1 MVDIHTHI
9 LPGVDDG
16 SDCFTESVQMVEMAY
31 ETWVDR
37 MIVTPQCNQRGRYEN
52 YMSQKLK
59 QLFDQLKE
67 RIKEEGIPVELFL
80 GMEIMASHDIG
91 SLIEKQQVVS
101 LNGSHYYLIE
111 FSFDTEISWMNR
123 MLWSGLEIENIPV
136 VAHPDRYFG
145 VQKCQDIVQKWK
157 REGIIIQLNKGSVF
171 GAFGRRCKKTAR
183 YLMENDWIHC
193 IASDAH
199 SPYMRTTSMEE
210 LQDYLLDRYS
220 YQKMEEWT
228 TKNPNAIIENK
239 LIEGL

>member
-31 ETWVDR
+31 ETGVDR
-37 MIVTPQCNQRGRYEN
+37 IIVTPHCNQRGRYEN
-52 YMSQKLK
+52 YWSGELE
-59 QLFDQLKE
+59 QLFYQLKN

-80 GMEIMASHDIG
+80 GMEIMASQDLI

-101 LNGSHYYLIE
+101 LNASRYYLIE
-111 FSFDTEISWMNR
+111 FLFDTEIGWMNR
-123 MLWSGLEIENIPV
+123 MLQSVLEIGKIPV
-136 VAHPDRYFG
+136 VAHPERYFE
-145 VQKCQDIVQKWK
+145 VQKSPDIVQEWK
-157 REGIIIQLNKGSVF
+157 RRGIIIQLNKGSVF
-171 GAFGRRCKKTAR
+171 GAFGRRCKKAAK